1 MWWWSV
7 GKCCCHGGVPVCLP
21 SQTPVYVLTQLAK
34 LGSVNL
40 SQDLPPFQ
48 LIITLELMKANRC
61 WFALQSCCCE
71 LVLQTAERWLRW
83 FSVLPSGFFLCVH
96 KTCCVQ
102 AKQHPD
108 PSPTLSHNQPN
119 TWRELA
125 NSQKPT
131 QTQNFK
137 FQNRISFEGRF
148 SVFGSC
154 HRWAVRLCVCVC
166 VCTNGLFLTG
176 GVTWQETPMHLR
188 ANCHELQRLS
198 QEEAADFLPWL
209 QFWST
214 SWFLIPLMVLSRG
227 RDLKR
232 LC

>member
-34 LGSVNL
+34 VGSVNL

-61 WFALQSCCCE
+61 WFALQSCCCCCE
-71 LVLQTAERWLRW
+71 LVLQTAEQVSTAVRLLRW
-83 FSVLPSGFFLCVH
+83 FSVLPSGCLLCVP

-154 HRWAVRLCVCVC
+154 HRWAVRLCVCVPT
-166 VCTNGLFLTG
+166 VFS
-176 GVTWQETPMHLR
+176 WQEASHDRKHQCT
-188 ANCHELQRLS
+188 
-198 QEEAADFLPWL
+198 
-209 QFWST
+209 
-214 SWFLIPLMVLSRG
+214 
-227 RDLKR
+227 
-232 LC
+232 